1 MATVGKSLPEMINKI
16 TNLILATRGSNRK
29 KLQEQQAQ
37 LAKKLQ
43 KLIDKNVPQDT
54 EEYKKLISEIKKAN
68 GQIKA
73 AIDDI
78 KNVAETIETIG
89 KVIGMLSKVAAM
101 AV

>member
-1 MATVGKSLPEMINKI
+1 MATVGKSLPEMINNI
-16 TNLILATRGSNRK
+16 TNLILAARGSNRK

-37 LAKKLQ
+37 LSKKLQ

-54 EEYKKLISEIKKAN
+54 EEYKELVLEIKKAN
-68 GQIKA
+68 GKIKTA
-73 AIDDI
+73 MDDI

-89 KVIGMLSKVAAM
+89 KVIGMISKVAAM